1 MQDNSINIFMKKLRN
16 GDYSVRPFI
25 ANKTWLFSSEDV
37 QKYAYEETEIVDI
50 VWGNANFNWY
60 SLMKQWIEYLGTS
73 SVNILINADR
83 STIDTG
89 KINVFRFF
97 YPENDKY
104 FGNVLNISSSLYT
117 DVSEY
122 QPIDPKIIWYYLD
135 HNFYKDYSKSRHSST
150 ITDFSS
156 NSYLSPT
163 GSVLLFPRSYFGEG
177 IKKGSSDF
185 KIKNYNSISEL
196 NYEMMDDGMGNL
208 IDASFDTSKFVDNR
222 SNLLYV
228 GFNEKYR
235 EYNFI
240 NKKLDYVLDYSENLN
255 DVLVYNKKNI
265 TYLSGI
271 PTSDGEHSTGV
282 SAKFHGSY
290 LEVSNNQ
297 SFNFDNNLDFAFS
310 FWINIP
316 ATQSIETVNYNP
328 IFNKKTLKMN
338 EVYSSNT
345 GIRLVDIKS
354 ISEQYP
360 FDIVLNNRTNSSPN
374 SISFKQSSG
383 IEYAEVTSSVL
394 STDSWHHVVCQKT
407 GSVYELWLNG
417 VFDNSQSINLLD
429 SVQNQ
434 YKFFIAGDGTETNY
448 LSGSLDEIRI
458 YNKGLTHTEIE
469 YLSNNSYENG
479 YAYQTAQI
487 GNIFYDL
494 GIITI
499 SDPRPK
505 YDNVF
510 LGQFGVRDYN
520 GLTHGFEGGLKTTT
534 RFYENEVVCRIP
546 KNEFNNTQN
555 NTTLKTYNKFQNVK
569 PFTTSSLF
577 TPYITTIGLYNDDN
591 DLVAIAKFA
600 TPLKKRKDIDI
611 NVIIRF
617 DM

>member
-1 MQDNSINIFMKKLRN
+1 
-16 GDYSVRPFI
+16 
-25 ANKTWLFSSEDV
+25 
-37 QKYAYEETEIVDI
+37 
-50 VWGNANFNWY
+50 
-60 SLMKQWIEYLGTS
+60 
-73 SVNILINADR
+73 
-83 STIDTG
+83 
-89 KINVFRFF
+89 
-97 YPENDKY
+97 
-104 FGNVLNISSSLYT
+104 
-117 DVSEY
+117 
-122 QPIDPKIIWYYLD
+122 
-135 HNFYKDYSKSRHSST
+135 
-150 ITDFSS
+150 
-156 NSYLSPT
+156 
-163 GSVLLFPRSYFGEG
+163 
-177 IKKGSSDF
+177 
-185 KIKNYNSISEL
+185 
-196 NYEMMDDGMGNL
+196 
-208 IDASFDTSKFVDNR
+208 
-222 SNLLYV
+222 
-228 GFNEKYR
+228 
-235 EYNFI
+235 
-240 NKKLDYVLDYSENLN
+240 
-255 DVLVYNKKNI
+255 
-265 TYLSGI
+265 
-271 PTSDGEHSTGV
+271 
-282 SAKFHGSY
+282 
-290 LEVSNNQ
+290 
-297 SFNFDNNLDFAFS
+297 
-310 FWINIP
+310 
-316 ATQSIETVNYNP
+316 
-328 IFNKKTLKMN
+328 MN

-487 GNIFYDL
+487 GNIFYDS